1 MDKELRC
8 AMVYELT
15 HLAEHKAKLEQLKLD
30 LVDKSNRESASS
42 PPDGS
47 RSSLPGD
54 PTGSSAIREVSIE
67 DQIKDLTVRI
77 KRVEIALDA
86 LSTWQ
91 RKIIELRYIDKAC
104 YSNEEVVDI
113 LKVSRRC
120 YYNNRNKA
128 LDRLTSMVGP
138 RNLEKWS
145 AGRKVH

>member
-15 HLAEHKAKLEQLKLD
+15 HLAEHKARLEQLKLD

-54 PTGSSAIREVSIE
+54 PTCSEAIREVSIE
-67 DQIKDLTVRI
+67 EQIQDLVVRI

-91 RKIIELRYIDKAC
+91 RRIIELRYIDKAC